1 MKKILKPALFLISIA
16 ALTTSCVT
24 YDDAYYGSDPV
35 QNSVNASQ
43 TNRQHKLTQ
52 QKLEQLTLQLASISE
67 TELQNSQRIAH
78 LEEQLA
84 SITSQL
90 GSRSGSYSKLS
101 EQLKA
106 ERKERERINKAMQ
119 NQFSKEL
126 AKTETSLRKRQ
137 NEVIKAIAETPAS
150 SGNFNVYT
158 VRSGDTLSVISKA
171 TGVSVK
177 NIKKINRLSSDII
190 RVGQK
195 LKIPSN

>member
-1 MKKILKPALFLISIA
+1 MKKILKPALFLISIS